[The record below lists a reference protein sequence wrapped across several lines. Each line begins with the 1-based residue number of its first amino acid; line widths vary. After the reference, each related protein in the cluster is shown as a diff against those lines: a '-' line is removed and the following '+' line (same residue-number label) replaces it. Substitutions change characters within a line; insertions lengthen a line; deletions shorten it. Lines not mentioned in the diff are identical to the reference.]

1 MQFNFGDQPFK
12 FPPEEGYDY
21 TALTKA
27 KGLIEGEG
35 TYILQVCGYQS
46 SDCVSD
52 RVSCQ

>member
-1 MQFNFGDQPFK
+1 MCVQNAEMQFNFGDQPFK

-35 TYILQVCGYQS
+35 TYVL
-46 SDCVSD
+46 
-52 RVSCQ
+52 